1 MESWRTRK
9 RPVLEHWRRP
19 LMLFLLTPHY
29 SLQGRRERMS
39 DSIIDSAQRCPM
51 MSICSTFILS
61 HAGLRRSRMMLLNVF
76 CAACFNRP
84 SFTMARLKT
93 ISYNLQFAEEQ
104 RKFQSV
110 GVIEYKY
117 MGIKTF
123 FVSFSLF
130 LLCSKPFSDWRFRL
144 QHASKPSVCLC
155 VCWMSI
161 ISCKWLDP
169 VYLNAIG
176 AVE

>member
-1 MESWRTRK
+1 
-9 RPVLEHWRRP
+9 
-19 LMLFLLTPHY
+19 MLFLLTPHY

-51 MSICSTFILS
+51 MSICSSFILS

-117 MGIKTF
+117 MGIKNFLCHSLYF
-123 FVSFSLF
+123 FYALNPFQIDDFDYNMPQS
-130 LLCSKPFSDWRFRL
+130 LLC
-144 QHASKPSVCLC
+144 VC

-161 ISCKWLDP
+161 ISCK
-169 VYLNAIG
+169 
-176 AVE
+176 